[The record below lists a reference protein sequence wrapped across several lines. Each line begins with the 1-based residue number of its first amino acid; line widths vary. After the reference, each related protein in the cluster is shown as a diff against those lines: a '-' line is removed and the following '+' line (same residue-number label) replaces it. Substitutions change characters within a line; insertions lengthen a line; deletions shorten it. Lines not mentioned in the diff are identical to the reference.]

1 MKTEGRTG
9 MKYNIR
15 EIAKNVHDYI
25 GWEYDESVESIMN
38 RITTDP
44 VGVLK
49 QVMDL
54 AREDWEEE
62 WN

>member
-1 MKTEGRTG
+1 
-9 MKYNIR
+9 MKYDIK

-25 GWEYDESVESIMN
+25 GWEYDESIESIMN

-54 AREDWEEE
+54 AREDWEEQ

>member
-1 MKTEGRTG
+1 
-9 MKYNIR
+9 MKYDIR
-15 EIAKNVHDYI
+15 EIAENVHSFI
-25 GWEYDESVESIMN
+25 GWDDPESIESIMN

-44 VGVLK
+44 VSVLK

-54 AREDWEEE
+54 AREEWEEE